1 MEATLSESS
10 NETPLQI
17 NFSSFVVGLAT
28 SAMAAMGEGPAAATP
43 DLKLARQTIDV
54 LALLKEKTANNLDE
68 EEGKLLEAL
77 LYETRMK
84 VVEKSGD

>member
-1 MEATLSESS
+1 LSESS
-10 NETPLQI
+10 KETSLQI

-28 SAMAAMGEGPAAATP
+28 SAMAAMGDGPAGSKP
-43 DLKLARQTIDV
+43 DLKLAQQTIDV

-77 LYETRMK
+77 LYETRMRF
-84 VVEKSGD
+84 VEKSGR